1 MPRQSYPVESGH
13 DYIAMNYLDAAAR
26 MNSEARNDFLKRL
39 LPLGDEISK
48 LECYVNLL
56 PMQEQ
61 CIIRR
66 CYFEGARQ
74 EAVAE
79 ELDVTAWTVRRYRDV
94 SLHITYGNHEQ
105 LYDLLRLG
113 KIDIAMNDQR
123 RAFSSEHENLTL
135 ADLPCQVEVAA
146 REAVAQLPL

>member
-1 MPRQSYPVESGH
+1 
-13 DYIAMNYLDAAAR
+13 
-26 MNSEARNDFLKRL
+26 MNSEARNDLLKRL
-39 LPLGDEISK
+39 LPLEDEISK
-48 LECYVNLL
+48 LECYVNML

-66 CYFEGARQ
+66 CNFERVRQ
-74 EAVAE
+74 EAAAE

-94 SLHITYGNHEQ
+94 SLHITYGNYEQ
-105 LYDLLRLG
+105 LYDLLRRG

-123 RAFSSEHENLTL
+123 RAFSSEYENLTL